1 MYCKLKSEILLFF
14 PRYILH
20 DNGTL
25 TVSRLDLDHAGVYQ
39 CFIRNEA
46 GETSKSTWL
55 RVNSAPPTF
64 VQRPVDITVIE
75 TEDAK
80 FQCETRGAPKPVV
93 SWSRGNYR
101 NDPKFLG
108 QIGLDKQ
115 CRPRSD
121 QGLHCLLFHLYRL
134 FDKIP

>member
-1 MYCKLKSEILLFF
+1 M
-14 PRYILH
+14 H

-75 TEDAK
+75 KEDAK
-80 FQCETRGAPKPVV
+80 FQCETRGAPKPEV
-93 SWSRGNYR
+93 SWSRGNSLVHNLLYELH
-101 NDPKFLG
+101 NESANNKDTNQPAL
-108 QIGLDKQ
+108 
-115 CRPRSD
+115 
-121 QGLHCLLFHLYRL
+121 LHCLISSIIVRCLESI
-134 FDKIP
+134 IPLLAIAVISRP